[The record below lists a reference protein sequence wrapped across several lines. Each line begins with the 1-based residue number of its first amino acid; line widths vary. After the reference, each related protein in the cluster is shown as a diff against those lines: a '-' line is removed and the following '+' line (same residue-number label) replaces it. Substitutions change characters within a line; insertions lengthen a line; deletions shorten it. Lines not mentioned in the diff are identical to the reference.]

1 MPRGDGTGPRGL
13 GTMTGR
19 GMGTCIEEIEMDESM
34 NMKNMFMQGRRRW
47 YGRGCC
53 KFLGSQMS
61 EKEMLENERDL
72 LLRRLEQ
79 LENELK

>member
-1 MPRGDGTGPRGL
+1 MPRGDGTGPMGL

-19 GMGTCIEEIEMDESM
+19 CMGTCIEEVEKEESI
-34 NMKNMFMQGRRRW
+34 NMKNRSIQGRRRW
-47 YGRGCC
+47 HRRSCC

-61 EKEMLENERDL
+61 EKEMLENEKIL